1 MFPSGKRFV
10 FTGISCAILLVGLQA
25 AGSVMGWA
33 AEKEEA
39 WIDPATKY
47 RPDAGIQSFHVQ
59 RDGRTDTTKALQG
72 MIDAGIGSIILPRG
86 NYRITEP
93 LVVDLDKVGCTSITG
108 DGTARIVMA
117 GPGPAI
123 KFIGTHEGSA
133 DPKTVKPNVWH
144 KQRMPLVEGIE
155 IVGTHEEADGIEA
168 VKTMQL
174 TISRVVIRHVRHAV
188 HLVERNRNVVISACH
203 FYENRGVGV
212 YLDDVNLH
220 QINITGSHISYNA
233 GGGVVSK
240 GGNTRNIQI
249 SGCDLE
255 QNVQNVLIDSGGTKY
270 GTAEVAV
277 TGCTLQHSGGPN
289 SANVRFIGAKPEGER
304 CWGLVT
310 IANNILSDVETNVDI
325 QKARDVIVTGNTI
338 SSGYKY
344 NLRVEDSSNVVI
356 GPNVLGR
363 NAPYRDEDT
372 CENGVLLRNCDDGTI
387 SGLHV
392 HEVLRAGA
400 GIILDKCRRIHVSG
414 CTVLDCDNAAI
425 LLNEVEGCRVA
436 DNLLAHKNAS
446 GDKWQK
452 IEVVGGKDNVI
463 EP

>member
-1 MFPSGKRFV
+1 MSQQSDR
-10 FTGISCAILLVGLQA
+10 GISSGLRRVLLLGGVLLGCTA
-25 AGSVMGWA
+25 FAWA
-33 AEKEEA
+33 AETGPFGQ
-39 WIDPATKY
+39 DPALSFA
-47 RPDAGIQSFHVQ
+47 PNANIQDFGIT
-59 RDGRTDTTKALQG
+59 RDGQTDDTKALQA
-72 MIDAGIGSIILPRG
+72 MIDSGIGSIVLPRG
-86 NYRITEP
+86 TYRITAP
-93 LVVDLDKVGCTSITG
+93 LVVKLDEVGFTSISG
-108 DGTARIVMA
+108 NGTPRIVMD

-123 KFIGTHEGSA
+123 KYIGTHEGTAAPDS
-133 DPKTVKPNVWH
+133 VKDNVWRR
-144 KQRMPLVEGIE
+144 QRMPLIEGIE
-155 IVGTHEEADGIEA
+155 IIGAHNEADGIEA

-188 HLVERNRNVVISACH
+188 HLVDRNRNVIISACH

-233 GGGVVSK
+233 GGGVVSR

-255 QNVQNVLIDSGGTKY
+255 QNVQNVLIDSDGTKW

-289 SANVRFIGAKPEGER
+289 SANVRFIGAKPEGQR
-304 CWGLVT
+304 CWGLIT

-363 NAPYRDEDT
+363 NSPYRDAET

-392 HEVLRAGA
+392 HEVLRADA
-400 GIILDKCRRIHVSG
+400 GMIFDNCRRIHVSG

-425 LLNEVEGCRVA
+425 LLNEVEGCRIA
-436 DNLLAHKNAS
+436 GNLLDNKKGSN
-446 GDKWQK
+446 DNWQK